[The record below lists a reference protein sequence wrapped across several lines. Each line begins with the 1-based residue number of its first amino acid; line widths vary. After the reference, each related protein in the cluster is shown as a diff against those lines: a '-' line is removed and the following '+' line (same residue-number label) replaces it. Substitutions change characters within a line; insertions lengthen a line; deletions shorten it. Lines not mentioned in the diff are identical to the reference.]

1 MKTVSIIGPDGQ
13 RVRAVG
19 EQLEHLSSSI
29 ALPGREF
36 HVLVGAGPESRPDC
50 VVAVAGEPT
59 ADNLR
64 VVKAVIGAMGV
75 VVLLPDAHGTAW
87 PDIPGAL
94 RVSSVEEVAKVIR
107 SLRVDMKRWFADAH
121 RADAERLDRVRISVR
136 LAGGRLSKEC
146 AQFEDVD
153 AAHATF
159 VAGLRHAVVRHGV
172 RFPSVPLAPPEPP
185 RGSGE
190 AVSRLETWLPLV
202 GALGAV
208 AMGAGIGRA
217 IGHVTI
223 GLAMGILVAV
233 VVVALRL
240 KLHREHSARLRNG
253 EVQQAL
259 QQHWAELVTQVV
271 ARLQMP
277 RVTEQLR
284 KLETT
289 GIGAAR

>member
-1 MKTVSIIGPDGQ
+1 M
-13 RVRAVG
+13 
-19 EQLEHLSSSI
+19 
-29 ALPGREF
+29 
-36 HVLVGAGPESRPDC
+36 GAAGISPRLC
-50 VVAVAGEPT
+50 CRRGGEPT

-64 VVKAVIGAMGV
+64 VVKAVIEYGCGGFIARRPRYC
-75 VVLLPDAHGTAW
+75 LA
-87 PDIPGAL
+87 DIPGAL

-190 AVSRLETWLPLV
+190 AMSRLETWLPLV

-208 AMGAGIGRA
+208 AMGAGIGRP
-217 IGHVTI
+217 
-223 GLAMGILVAV
+223 LA
-233 VVVALRL
+233 
-240 KLHREHSARLRNG
+240 
-253 EVQQAL
+253 
-259 QQHWAELVTQVV
+259 T
-271 ARLQMP
+271 
-277 RVTEQLR
+277 
-284 KLETT
+284 
-289 GIGAAR
+289 